1 MDFDYTQDFID
12 EVKGSLKRP
21 GSSGGTNGKDGKD
34 GFSPTIKENKNNTSN
49 DYRFDVVNKNGTFT
63 TPNLI
68 GKDGKTPTIT
78 IGANNNWFVNGVD
91 TGVKAKGEKGDTG
104 SGFNTTRQYSSVSDM
119 MADTNP
125 ANDSEIVVVVLG
137 DVGNFYMRLSSYID
151 QDGVT
156 NGYLPIGSAQDIGT
170 IKGDPGKDG
179 KDGLTPHIDSA
190 TKHWF
195 LGTTDT
201 GVKAEGKD
209 GVDGADGA
217 DGADGTNVTV
227 TEFSGNN
234 GRIYKLV
241 IQDVNGQIITP
252 NLLGING
259 GGDTPVGHILSY
271 MGVTAPEHYLVC
283 DGAVYNI
290 SDYPELA
297 NHFEREFGSSNFF
310 GGDGTT
316 TFAVPD
322 LRGEFLRGS
331 GTNSHANQGSGSNV
345 GKHQDATEHI
355 YFGVNTDTKEFW
367 TDTIT
372 HRKDSPYPQMSIAN
386 TDSALKLTVQ
396 GNTRGFKTSLGTW
409 NNSTNQSH
417 YTSRPTNT
425 SVLYCIKCESTE
437 QKVTYSTNEIKV
449 GTWVDGKP
457 VYRKVYKVNNI
468 TTNIDLS
475 ELNIAD
481 IITINCSLKQTNDD
495 ITPFPYA
502 PDNLNNYDAYIK
514 TGYYKTTTK
523 EWIWQFGDTAT
534 TNFSSGFL
542 IIEYTKTTD
551 V

>member
-1 MDFDYTQDFID
+1 MAQRVVI
-12 EVKGSLKRP
+12 P
-21 GSSGGTNGKDGKD
+21 GFRKIESGGGEVISKNVIVSTTPIDGGNRVTFSYTSEDGTVKTSTMDVMDGKDGKEP
-34 GFSPTIKENKNNTSN
+34 S
-49 DYRFDVVNKNGTFT
+49 
-63 TPNLI
+63 
-68 GKDGKTPTIT
+68 IT

-137 DVGNFYMRLSSYID
+137 DIGNFYMRLSSYVD
-151 QDGVT
+151 PDGIT
-156 NGYLPIGSAQDIGT
+156 NGYLPIGSAQDIST

-179 KDGLTPHIDSA
+179 TDGITPHIDSV

-195 LGTTDT
+195 LGTIDT

-209 GVDGADGA
+209 GVDGVNGIDGT
-217 DGADGTNVTV
+217 DGIDGTNVTV

-234 GRIYKLV
+234 GGIYKLV

-322 LRGEFLRGS
+322 LRGEFLRGTGTATRDTGTGASVGVHQEPTKHRNLWIYDS
-331 GTNSHANQGSGSNV
+331 GDGDSSFIAYYDKNHQSSNSIIN
-345 GKHQDATEHI
+345 E
-355 YFGVNTDTKEFW
+355 
-367 TDTIT
+367 
-372 HRKDSPYPQMSIAN
+372 DS
-386 TDSALKLTVQ
+386 
-396 GNTRGFKTSLGTW
+396 SLGTKSKFSRNW
-409 NNSTNQSH
+409 NPNNRVENNTNIVWK
-417 YTSRPTNT
+417 TSRPTNT
-425 SVLYCIKCESTE
+425 AVLYCIKCESTE
-437 QKVTYSTNEIKV
+437 QKDIYSTNEIKV

-457 VYRKVYKVNNI
+457 VYRKVIEGV
-468 TTNIDLS
+468 TS
-475 ELNIAD
+475 G
-481 IITINCSLKQTNDD
+481 
-495 ITPFPYA
+495 TP
-502 PDNLNNYDAYIK
+502 D
-514 TGYYKTTTK
+514 TGYAISSIKDMETLISYTGSILDDSLTK
-523 EWIWQFGDTAT
+523 HKIGTYLSAKYNSIVYVD
-534 TNFSSGFL
+534 SSGNVYMSHGSAMVNKSYSL

-551 V
+551 

>member
-1 MDFDYTQDFID
+1 MGMSGDTALALAKSY
-12 EVKGSLKRP
+12 VKKTLQGQGALK
-21 GSSGGTNGKDGKD
+21 GQD
-34 GFSPTIKENKNNTSN
+34 GFSPTVKENPNNTDD
-49 DYRFDVVNKNGTFT
+49 DYRFDVTDKNGTFT

-78 IGANNNWFVNGVD
+78 IGTNNNWFVDGVD

-119 MADTNP
+119 VADTNP

-151 QDGVT
+151 PDGAT
-156 NGYLPIGSAQDIGT
+156 NGYLPIGSAQDIST

-179 KDGLTPHIDSA
+179 TDGLTPHIDSV

-195 LGTTDT
+195 LGTADT

-209 GVDGADGA
+209 GVDGVNGVDGT
-217 DGADGTNVTV
+217 DGIDGTNVTV

-234 GRIYKLV
+234 GGIYKLV

-271 MGVTAPEHYLVC
+271 MGITAPEHYLVC

-290 SDYPELA
+290 SEYPELA

-322 LRGEFLRGS
+322 LRGEFLRGD
-331 GTNSHANQGSGSNV
+331 GTNSHANQGSGSEV

-355 YFGVNTDTKEFW
+355 NFGVNTTDKSIWFDTS
-367 TDTIT
+367 TPRSGTN
-372 HRKDSPYPQMSIAN
+372 QVSIGK
-386 TDSALKLTVQ
+386 TDSDLKLTTSP
-396 GNTRGFKTSLGTW
+396 NTTGLCADLITW
-409 NNSTNQSH
+409 AGSTNYSH

-437 QKVTYSTNEIKV
+437 QKDTYSTNEIKV

-457 VYRKVYKVNNI
+457 VYRKV
-468 TTNIDLS
+468 IDGVTS
-475 ELNIAD
+475 GTSD
-481 IITINCSLKQTNDD
+481 
-495 ITPFPYA
+495 
-502 PDNLNNYDAYIK
+502 
-514 TGYYKTTTK
+514 TGYIISSINNMETLVSYTGSILDNNSVKHKIGTYLNDRYNSVLYV
-523 EWIWQFGDTAT
+523 DTSG
-534 TNFSSGFL
+534 NIYISHGSSMVNKSYSL

-551 V
+551 

>member
-1 MDFDYTQDFID
+1 MGMSGDTALALAKSY
-12 EVKGSLKRP
+12 VKKTLQGQGALK
-21 GSSGGTNGKDGKD
+21 GQD
-34 GFSPTIKENKNNTSN
+34 GFSPTVKENKNNTAD
-49 DYRFDVVNKNGTFT
+49 DYRFDVTDKNGTFT

-68 GKDGKTPTIT
+68 GKEGKTPTIT

-137 DVGNFYMRLSSYID
+137 DVGNFYMRLSSYVD
-151 QDGVT
+151 PDGIT
-156 NGYLPIGSAQDIGT
+156 NGYLPIGSAQDIST

-179 KDGLTPHIDSA
+179 TDGITPHIDSA

-195 LGTTDT
+195 LGTADT

-209 GVDGADGA
+209 GVDGVDGT
-217 DGADGTNVTV
+217 DGIDGTNVTV

-234 GRIYKLV
+234 GGIYKLV

-271 MGVTAPEHYLVC
+271 MGITAPEHYLSC
-283 DGAVYNI
+283 DGTVYNI

-297 NHFEREFGSSNFF
+297 NHFQREFGSSNFF

-322 LRGEFLRGS
+322 LRGEFLRGG
-331 GTNSHANQGSGSNV
+331 GTNSHTNQGSGSNV
-345 GKHQDATEHI
+345 GVHQDGTEHI
-355 YFGVNTDTKEFW
+355 YFGVNVNTKEFW
-367 TDTIT
+367 TDTST
-372 HRKDSPYPQMSIAN
+372 PRKGLPQIGIDKMDS
-386 TDSALKLTVQ
+386 TLKLTTQ
-396 GNTRGFKTSLGTW
+396 TNTNGFKTSLSTW
-409 NNSTNQSH
+409 SGATNQSH

-425 SVLYCIKCESTE
+425 AVLYCIKCESTE
-437 QKVTYSTNEIKV
+437 QKDTYSTNEIKV

-457 VYRKVYKVNNI
+457 VYRKVIEGV
-468 TTNIDLS
+468 TSDTSD
-475 ELNIAD
+475 
-481 IITINCSLKQTNDD
+481 
-495 ITPFPYA
+495 
-502 PDNLNNYDAYIK
+502 
-514 TGYYKTTTK
+514 TGYVISSIKNMETLVSYTGSILDNNSAKHKIGTYLGA
-523 EWIWQFGDTAT
+523 QHNSVLYVD
-534 TNFSSGFL
+534 SSGNVYMRHGSAMVNKSYSI

-551 V
+551 